1 DRAIDILKKSYRSYI
16 LKDGNMANEV
26 IENAE
31 IFSFEAQKNINEL
44 EEKRYKNFVAL
55 SFIIESLIRICM
67 YSADIC
73 ETAINEDIRE

>member
-1 DRAIDILKKSYRSYI
+1 
-16 LKDGNMANEV
+16 MANET

-31 IFSFEAQKNINEL
+31 LFSAEAQKNINTF
-44 EEKRYKNFVAL
+44 EEMRYKNFVAL

-73 ETAINEDIRE
+73 ETTINEAITE